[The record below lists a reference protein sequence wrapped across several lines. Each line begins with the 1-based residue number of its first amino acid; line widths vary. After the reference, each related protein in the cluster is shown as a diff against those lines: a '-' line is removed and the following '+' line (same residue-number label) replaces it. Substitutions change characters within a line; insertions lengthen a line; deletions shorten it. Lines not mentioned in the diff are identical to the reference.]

1 MFAVQSVA
9 FLRGYNDYYPFT
21 RRFDR
26 YFNVK
31 NTLIVVNFFVL
42 KRQFLIFIFSDL
54 KKHDLKSFK
63 LLKKMWNMEPVIE
76 VDREAFRDG
85 DLPS

>member
-21 RRFDR
+21 RRF
-26 YFNVK
+26 VQK
-31 NTLIVVNFFVL
+31 NSTN
-42 KRQFLIFIFSDL
+42 IFTKILFTIIFSDL

-63 LLKKMWNMEPVIE
+63 LLKKLWNMEPVIE

>member
-1 MFAVQSVA
+1 MTTILLQEGLIDILTLKS
-9 FLRGYNDYYPFT
+9 
-21 RRFDR
+21 
-26 YFNVK
+26 FNCSQFV
-31 NTLIVVNFFVL
+31 VL

>member
-21 RRFDR
+21 RRFDP

-31 NTLIVVNFFVL
+31 NASIVVDFCLETTFF
-42 KRQFLIFIFSDL
+42 IFIFSDL

>member
-1 MFAVQSVA
+1 MILWNFAI
-9 FLRGYNDYYPFT
+9 LLN
-21 RRFDR
+21 
-26 YFNVK
+26 N
-31 NTLIVVNFFVL
+31 LL
-42 KRQFLIFIFSDL
+42 SDL